1 MARMGFG
8 AFLAP
13 HHPIGENPTLQFR
26 RDLKFVEHLDELGYD
41 EFWCGEHHSSGWEM
55 IASPEMFL
63 AAAGERTKR
72 IKLGTGVVS
81 LPYHHPYNV
90 AQRMVQ
96 LDHMTGGRAI
106 FGSGPGALPSDAHTL
121 GIDPMTQRD
130 RQDDAIGV
138 IRRLFK
144 GERVT
149 KKTEWY
155 TLQDAALQ
163 LLPLQEDMEFVVASQ
178 VSPSGMTLAGKYGI
192 GIISLG
198 SMSSQGLLSLP
209 TQWGFAE
216 QAAAKHGTKVDR
228 KNWRVLLSWHVAETR
243 EKAREEAKHGLMH
256 WHNEY
261 IVGTLQRPGDG
272 PFNSPD
278 EAVDK
283 TAFEDG
289 SASVIGTPDDLVKV
303 IKDVYAKSGG
313 FGTVVGFVHDWANIE
328 NTMRSWDMVARYVI
342 PEINGYVAKLRES
355 QKFLIENRAVFDRA
369 GQAIMAKIMENKD
382 AVEALKVTE
391 SPRFAAANAALP
403 KLLKEKEEQEKK
415 GKQQAAE

>member
-1 MARMGFG
+1 
-8 AFLAP
+8 
-13 HHPIGENPTLQFR
+13 
-26 RDLKFVEHLDELGYD
+26 
-41 EFWCGEHHSSGWEM
+41 
-55 IASPEMFL
+55 
-63 AAAGERTKR
+63 
-72 IKLGTGVVS
+72 
-81 LPYHHPYNV
+81 
-90 AQRMVQ
+90 
-96 LDHMTGGRAI
+96 
-106 FGSGPGALPSDAHTL
+106 
-121 GIDPMTQRD
+121 MTQRD

-243 EKAREEAKHGLMH
+243 EKAREEAKHGLMK

-272 PFNSPD
+272 PFSSPD

>member
-1 MARMGFG
+1 MARLKFG

-13 HHPIGENPTLQFR
+13 HHPIGEHPMLQFR
-26 RDLKFVEHLDELGYD
+26 RDLDFVQQLDDLGYD
-41 EFWCGEHHSSGWEM
+41 EFWCGEHHSSGWET

-243 EKAREEAKHGLMH
+243 EKAREEAKHGLMK

-272 PFNSPD
+272 PFSSPD

>member
-1 MARMGFG
+1 
-8 AFLAP
+8 
-13 HHPIGENPTLQFR
+13 
-26 RDLKFVEHLDELGYD
+26 
-41 EFWCGEHHSSGWEM
+41 
-55 IASPEMFL
+55 
-63 AAAGERTKR
+63 
-72 IKLGTGVVS
+72 
-81 LPYHHPYNV
+81 
-90 AQRMVQ
+90 VQ

-243 EKAREEAKHGLMH
+243 EKAREEAKHGLMK

>member
-130 RQDDAIGV
+130 RQDDAIGI

-272 PFNSPD
+272 PFSSPD